1 MSHTEHS
8 GSRFTALHCITAI
21 LLFSSSPVVTAQES
35 DVTDWNIQLGV
46 GVVQASDLWT
56 DAKNKA
62 TPISYWSI
70 SKGNWH
76 SNTNNLIGYRVQ
88 FTELWSASVGIGARN
103 DGYDDHYVQRTR
115 GEAGRVF
122 DGYMEPDTE
131 AVINYGISYRW
142 ISLDASTD
150 VSNKSDS
157 NSASLAVEIPIYE
170 MDNGLS
176 ISTTASV
183 DWYDSNYVNHY
194 YGVAGEQVDDVVG
207 RVAYR
212 SSAATNYGLSISA
225 VYPISERWSLMGAI
239 SRTKLD
245 DNIVNSPLVDTDY
258 QNVAALQF
266 SYQF

>member
-1 MSHTEHS
+1 MSHTKHS

-62 TPISYWSI
+62 TPIPYFSI

-76 SNTNNLIGYRVQ
+76 SNPENLIGYRVQ
-88 FTELWSASVGIGARN
+88 FTELWSVSVGIGARN
-103 DGYDDHYVQRTR
+103 DGYDDDYVQRTR
-115 GEAGRVF
+115 GEAARVF
-122 DGYMEPDTE
+122 DGYVEPGTE
-131 AVINYGISYRW
+131 AVVNYGISYRW
-142 ISLDASTD
+142 LSLEASTD

-157 NSASLAVEIPIYE
+157 NSASFAVEIPIYE

-207 RVAYR
+207 RMAYR
-212 SSAATNYGLSISA
+212 SSAATNYGLSVNA
-225 VYPISERWSLMGAI
+225 VYPIGESWSVMGVV

-245 DNIVNSPLVDTDY
+245 DNIVNSPLVDTDH
-258 QNVAALQF
+258 QNLAALMVV
-266 SYQF
+266 YQF

>member
-1 MSHTEHS
+1 MSQTKHFAP
-8 GSRFTALHCITAI
+8 RFVALHCITAI
-21 LLFSSSPVVTAQES
+21 SLFSSSPVVKAQES

-62 TPISYWSI
+62 TPIPYFSI

-76 SNTNNLIGYRVQ
+76 SNTNNLIGYGVQ

-103 DGYDDHYVQRTR
+103 DGYNDDYVQRTP

-122 DGYMEPDTE
+122 DGYVEPDTE

-142 ISLDASTD
+142 ISLEASTD
-150 VSNKSDS
+150 VSNQSDS

-183 DWYDSNYVNHY
+183 DCYDSNYVNYY

-212 SSAATNYGLSISA
+212 PSAATNYGLSVNA
-225 VYPISERWSLMGAI
+225 VYPIGESWSVMGVV

-245 DNIVNSPLVDTDY
+245 DNIINSPLVDTDH
-258 QNVAALQF
+258 QNLAALMVV
-266 SYQF
+266 YQF